1 MHIVFGVRGAKDLV
15 EKSLNDLAAQYFPY
29 KKDGQDHFLQC
40 RVEPLAFYSVV
51 FPEEHYDE
59 MMNTMFDNPNDKN
72 LMPKSMNKLAWIIR
86 KALGLKEFPEV
97 KGKTKRLITKNYVC
111 FYPMGI
117 KTDAKN
123 IIETEDI

>member
-29 KKDGQDHFLQC
+29 KLNGQDHFLQC

-51 FPEEHYDE
+51 FPEDALNEIAS
-59 MMNTMFDNPNDKN
+59 TMWDDPNNKN
-72 LMPKSMNKLAWIIR
+72 LLPESMKRIAWILRKGLGLEPMPKIDT
-86 KALGLKEFPEV
+86 KA
-97 KGKTKRLITKNYVC
+97 KRIITKNFVC
-111 FYPMGI
+111 FYPIGI
-117 KTDAKN
+117 KRDAKK